1 MCWTLNKGKHVVAER
16 KLSENLHIDRLANI
30 VDKYNNTYQRTMKM
44 KTIDVQSSTYFYS
57 DVESNEQTDSLQIV
71 RKCLCDYKS

>member
-1 MCWTLNKGKHVVAER
+1 MIPI
-16 KLSENLHIDRLANI
+16 SENLHIDMLANI

-44 KTIDVQSSTYFYS
+44 KTIDVQSSTYFYF

>member
-1 MCWTLNKGKHVVAER
+1 MIPI
-16 KLSENLHIDRLANI
+16 SENLHIDRLANI

>member
-1 MCWTLNKGKHVVAER
+1 MIPI
-16 KLSENLHIDRLANI
+16 SENLHIDRLANI

-44 KTIDVQSSTYFYS
+44 KTIDVQSSTYFYF

>member
-1 MCWTLNKGKHVVAER
+1 MIQI
-16 KLSENLHIDRLANI
+16 SENLHIDRLANI

-44 KTIDVQSSTYFYS
+44 KTIDVQSSTYFYF

>member
-1 MCWTLNKGKHVVAER
+1 MITI
-16 KLSENLHIDRLANI
+16 SENLHIDRLANI

-44 KTIDVQSSTYFYS
+44 KTIDVQSSTYFYF